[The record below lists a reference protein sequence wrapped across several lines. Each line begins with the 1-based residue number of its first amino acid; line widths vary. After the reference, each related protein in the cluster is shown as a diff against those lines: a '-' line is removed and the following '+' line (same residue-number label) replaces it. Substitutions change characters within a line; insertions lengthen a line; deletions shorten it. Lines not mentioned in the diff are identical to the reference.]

1 MVDDV
6 AMAVATALVRSTA
19 EAAVAAGQ
27 NILSGLVQMV
37 RRRFERVPDASDA
50 LEAAVADPGDAAR
63 VVRLAV
69 ILGRVMA
76 EDAAFGDEV
85 RRRWASVEGDVVNR
99 FSGRADK
106 VVQARDIHGGVN
118 M

>member
-6 AMAVATALVRSTA
+6 TMAMATALANS
-19 EAAVAAGQ
+19 AVEAGQ
-27 NILSGLVQMV
+27 SALAALVRMV
-37 RRRFERVPDASDA
+37 RRRFARVPDATDA
-50 LEAAVADPGDAAR
+50 LEAAVAQPGDDAR
-63 VVRLAV
+63 VARLAV
-69 ILGRVMA
+69 ILTRLMA
-76 EDAAFGDEV
+76 EDPAFGDEV
-85 RRRWASVEGDVVNR
+85 RRRWASAEGDVVNR

>member
-1 MVDDV
+1 MADEVTM
-6 AMAVATALVRSTA
+6 AMAAALASSTV
-19 EAAVAAGQ
+19 EAAVAAGKSA
-27 NILSGLVQMV
+27 LAALVRVV

-50 LEAAVADPGDAAR
+50 LEAAVGDPGDAAR
-63 VVRLAV
+63 VARLAV
-69 ILGRVMA
+69 MLARVMA

-85 RRRWASVEGDVVNR
+85 RRRWVSVEGDIVNR